1 MPSSKPASQI
11 EWLFVQNQMRGQAMD
26 HDFWHQRWQQNQI
39 GFHKHEFNPI
49 LQTHWPRLSIPE
61 KARVFVP
68 LCGKSKDLLWLL
80 AMGYQVV
87 GVELSPLAVESF
99 FADNNLQP
107 TVRRQGDFWV
117 SEVDGL
123 QIFCGD
129 FFALQTA
136 DVGEFDAVYD
146 RAALVAL
153 PPDMRIDYVMKL
165 SSLLPTNVQ
174 MLLIAFDYP
183 QHEMPG
189 PPFSVQADEVE
200 RLYSHWCEVELLT
213 SDDALATELHFK
225 ERGLTK
231 MVEQTYKLLVR

>member
-1 MPSSKPASQI
+1 
-11 EWLFVQNQMRGQAMD
+11 MD

-39 GFHKHEFNPI
+39 GFHQQAFNPI
-49 LQTHWPRLSIPE
+49 LQLHWPRLAIRQN
-61 KARVFVP
+61 ARVLVP

-99 FADNNLQP
+99 FADNDLKP
-107 TVRRQGDFWV
+107 TVRRQGEFWV

-129 FFALQTA
+129 FFALQAA
-136 DVGEFDAVYD
+136 DVGELDAVYD

-165 SSLLPTNVQ
+165 SSLLPPNVQ

-189 PPFSVQADEVE
+189 PPFSVQTDEVE
-200 RLYSHWCEVELLT
+200 NLYNHWCEVELLT
-213 SDDALATELHFK
+213 SDDALVTELHFK
-225 ERGLTK
+225 ERGLSK
-231 MVEQTYKLLVR
+231 MAEQTYRLVVR